1 MWITIDKSDAM
12 KNLPPKGTLERG
24 PASDLW
30 RNTLSQIPSVFGR
43 LIYLSALRGPNSGV
57 YEHHGLSL
65 VFGPRAA
72 NEALRK
78 SHEEVFRE
86 WLNFD
91 LEQQKADLDVYLTG
105 LVEQRVAVIDTW
117 LRLNP
122 YRNLVPLSARGADQ
136 DLFMVDF
143 RAVLEI
149 LRLAYGV
156 AVPDRGA

>member
-1 MWITIDKSDAM
+1 MWITIEKSEEM
-12 KNLPPKGTLERG
+12 KNFPAKGTLERG

-43 LIYLSALRGPNSGV
+43 LIYLSSLRGLNSGV

-72 NEALRK
+72 NDALKR
-78 SHEEVFRE
+78 SHEEVFQV

-91 LEQQKADLDVYLTG
+91 LPQQKADLDVYLAS
-105 LVEQRVAVIDTW
+105 VVDERIAVIDTW

-122 YRNLVPLSARGADQ
+122 YRNLVPLSARRADQ
-136 DLFMVDF
+136 ELFLVDF
-143 RAVLEI
+143 RAVLEV
-149 LRLAYGV
+149 LRCEYGV